1 MVRSDK
7 KGFTLIELMIVVAI
21 IGILAAVAIPAYSN
35 YTKKAKLTEVS
46 NGMGALGSA
55 CIEYFQSVGEYPG
68 SPDAGGNITSI
79 ASIATSLGITLPG
92 TYITDAGAVVSGTND
107 TNTVITV
114 VFAATGGGKQSIGSE
129 FEGNNLTLTVAQG
142 SKGVWGGTIPDG
154 YIPRN

>member
-68 SPDAGGNITSI
+68 SADAGGPITSI
-79 ASIATSLGITLPG
+79 DNIATSMGIRLPG
-92 TYITDAGAVVSGTND
+92 TYITDEDAEITGIND
-107 TNTVITV
+107 TSTTITV
-114 VFAATGGGKQSIGSE
+114 VFAATGGGKSSIASE
-129 FEGNNLTLTVAQG
+129 FEGETMTLTVQQG
-142 SKGVWGGTIPDG
+142 IKGVWGGTIPDG